1 MASFYDKKLVA
12 LEQERREIQAELNRN
27 VQSFRA
33 EYQRKELRRE
43 YDLSDPSALR
53 SEPPARVGDDD
64 ARIGASSLQ
73 RFDGEDLAAGERRR
87 TQLAQQHHWC
97 EKQAAEKKAA
107 QLAAKAADLAHA
119 ETVAAQEEYMNK
131 AAAHH
136 KAARAA
142 FERSVAEENARLA
155 QLKAQRDA
163 EARAIDAELA
173 STEAKKVEADPMIN
187 EDPAAAASA
196 VAPGARVR
204 VDHWKGMNYL
214 QVRSINETVAA
225 QRAELEQRRAREA
238 AEEAATANAS
248 ERVRR
253 ALEQRAEQVEAFKRE
268 QRMAVLAAQNTQR
281 AEKVER
287 DATARSVLG
296 VNTVEPEYFA
306 QFGTSWR

>member
-43 YDLSDPSALR
+43 YDLSDPTALR
-53 SEPPARVGDDD
+53 AEPPARVGDDD

-87 TQLAQQHHWC
+87 TQLAQQHAWC
-97 EKQAAEKKAA
+97 ERQAAEKKAA
-107 QLAAKAADLAHA
+107 QLAAKAADMAHA
-119 ETVAAQEEYMNK
+119 ETVAAQEEYMNE

-155 QLKAQRDA
+155 QLKARRDA
-163 EARAIDAELA
+163 EAKAKEAELA
-173 STEAKKVEADPMIN
+173 TAEAAKVESDPMIN

-214 QVRSINETVAA
+214 QVASINETVARQQEESA
-225 QRAELEQRRAREA
+225 ARRSAEA
-238 AEEAATANAS
+238 AAEAAYAGKS
-248 ERVRR
+248 ENVRR
-253 ALEQRAEQVEAFKRE
+253 ALEQRAEQVEQFKLE
-268 QRMAVLAAQNTQR
+268 QRMAVLRAQNTQR
-281 AEKVER
+281 VEKVER
-287 DATARSVLG
+287 DATMKVEFG
-296 VNTVEPEYFA
+296 ENTVEPEYFA